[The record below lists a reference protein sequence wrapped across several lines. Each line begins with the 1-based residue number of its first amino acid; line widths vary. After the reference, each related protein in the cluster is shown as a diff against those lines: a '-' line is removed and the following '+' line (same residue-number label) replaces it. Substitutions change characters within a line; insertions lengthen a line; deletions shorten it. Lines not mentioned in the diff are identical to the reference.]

1 MRHLKPNEIRC
12 RRVAKSAAIEYNT
25 GMPRSTLTFL
35 QNTPQ
40 AMTARQR
47 IVDILVQD
55 KLDQLMGDTALATHI
70 LTRGFAGFANLSA
83 SQLACMVADAGLD
96 RQEGMGLLLH
106 ELAIVEPTA
115 APAPTAA
122 SIPIDAPNPL
132 RQLAGEIRQF
142 FQHEASPALV
152 GTMRETLGP
161 LAESVHGGNDYEGL
175 DHLTSLQ
182 LRRLVPVSFA
192 QRPHIRALLQILEKQ

>member
-55 KLDQLMGDTALATHI
+55 KLNQLLNDKDLATHI
-70 LTRGFAGFANLSA
+70 LTRGFAGFANLSV

-115 APAPTAA
+115 APAP
-122 SIPIDAPNPL
+122 
-132 RQLAGEIRQF
+132 
-142 FQHEASPALV
+142 
-152 GTMRETLGP
+152 
-161 LAESVHGGNDYEGL
+161 
-175 DHLTSLQ
+175 
-182 LRRLVPVSFA
+182 
-192 QRPHIRALLQILEKQ
+192 

>member
-1 MRHLKPNEIRC
+1 
-12 RRVAKSAAIEYNT
+12 
-25 GMPRSTLTFL
+25 
-35 QNTPQ
+35 
-40 AMTARQR
+40 MTARQR
-47 IVDILVQD
+47 IVDILVQAKLNQLLND
-55 KLDQLMGDTALATHI
+55 KNLATHI
-70 LTRGFAGFANLSA
+70 LTRGFAGFANLSV

-115 APAPTAA
+115 APTAA

-161 LAESVHGGNDYEGL
+161 LSESVHGGNDYEGL
-175 DHLTSLQ
+175 NHLTSLQ
-182 LRRLVPVSFA
+182 LRRLVPISFA
-192 QRPHIRALLQILEKQ
+192 QRPHIRALLQTLESE